1 MVQKR
6 PPKKRPP
13 EEIDFTKSTI
23 MAVIGVLILV
33 VLFYF
38 FNGAK
43 FPSEISYE
51 HLKIEL

>member
-6 PPKKRPP
+6 PQNRKPP
-13 EEIDFTKSTI
+13 EEIDFTKSLI
-23 MAVIGVLILV
+23 MALVGILILV

-38 FNGAK
+38 FNGAE
-43 FPSEISYE
+43 FPNEISYE